1 MFFVHLLS
9 RVDPR
14 GEALSIQY
22 FDSDIIYTLYF
33 PRQVSNMS
41 TDWVGY
47 GYAALIASGGAIGYV
62 KAGLCCTR
70 YEVKG
75 YDY

>member
-1 MFFVHLLS
+1 
-9 RVDPR
+9 
-14 GEALSIQY
+14 
-22 FDSDIIYTLYF
+22 
-33 PRQVSNMS
+33 MS

-70 YEVKG
+70 SEVKG
-75 YDY
+75 YDYWNIFKAQPVHV

>member
-1 MFFVHLLS
+1 
-9 RVDPR
+9 
-14 GEALSIQY
+14 
-22 FDSDIIYTLYF
+22 
-33 PRQVSNMS
+33 MS
-41 TDWVGY
+41 TDWLGY